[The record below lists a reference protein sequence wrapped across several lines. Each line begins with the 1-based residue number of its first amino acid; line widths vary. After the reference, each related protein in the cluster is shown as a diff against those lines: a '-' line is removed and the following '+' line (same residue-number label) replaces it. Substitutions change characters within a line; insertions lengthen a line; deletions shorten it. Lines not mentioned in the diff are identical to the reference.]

1 MAKSSKTK
9 AELTKGSKRLVTF
22 GAEDALEMNFKEMI
36 MKGATIDLKEAAEY
50 DNYSEFAMFI
60 KEGLEKGKFTMVEFL
75 EAIFE
80 DEAEYEYEQYKGEY
94 SVQNGDSFANF
105 IQDDHGPYSA
115 ALVCETDDTIYL
127 VMVDD
132 CDEVSSY
139 FNMLKELALAITNA
153 HLTDTINRMTKEAI
167 RNGKLYITDEQPTAG
182 SKTINLDDVLS
193 EIYLAPPG
201 ITSEG
206 AMARATVMP
215 TKLDIPSSSIK
226 ALAEP
231 MFTKF

>member
-1 MAKSSKTK
+1 MAKSSKLK
-9 AELTKGSKRLVTF
+9 KGTKRLVTF
-22 GAEDALEMNFKEMI
+22 GAEDALELNFKEMI

-75 EAIFE
+75 EALFE
-80 DEAEYEYEQYKGEY
+80 DEAEYEYEQYKEGY
-94 SVQNGDSFANF
+94 DQNSDSFANF

-132 CDEVSSY
+132 CDEVSSF
-139 FNMLKELALAITNA
+139 FNILKELALAITNA
-153 HLTDTINRMTKEAI
+153 HLTATPDDINRMVTEKAKEAI
-167 RNGKLYITDEQPTAG
+167 RNGKLHTTDEQPTAG
-182 SKTINLDDVLS
+182 SKMINFDD
-193 EIYLAPPG
+193 ILAPG
-201 ITSEG
+201 CIT
-206 AMARATVMP
+206 ADTARAKANFMP
-215 TKLDIPSSSIK
+215 TKIYTPSSSNVK
-226 ALAEP
+226 PLDAP

>member
-1 MAKSSKTK
+1 MAKSSKLK
-9 AELTKGSKRLVTF
+9 KGAKRLVTL
-22 GAEDALEMNFKEMI
+22 GAEDALELNFKEMI

-75 EAIFE
+75 EALFE
-80 DEAEYEYEQYKGEY
+80 DEAEYEYEQYKEEY
-94 SVQNGDSFANF
+94 SDQNGDSFANF

-132 CDEVSSY
+132 CDEISSY
-139 FNMLKELALAITNA
+139 FNILKELALAITNA
-153 HLTDTINRMTKEAI
+153 HLTATPDDINRMVTERAKEAI
-167 RNGKLYITDEQPTAG
+167 RNGKLHATDEQPTTG
-182 SKTINLDDVLS
+182 SKTVSFDDIFKPVS
-193 EIYLAPPG
+193 TGTAKAAIMS
-201 ITSEG
+201 T
-206 AMARATVMP
+206 T
-215 TKLDIPSSSIK
+215 LDIPSSNIK
-226 ALAEP
+226 VLAEP